1 MQLRHKNELLRVEA
15 ESKAR
20 ACVERENADLIREQI
35 HFKAAEHRLY
45 GETDLVYYITDHTE
59 RYYIGYLTVFVYF
72 RTAGAMFGEG
82 FQAFVSDWDKVT
94 ATVTGLTLLAV
105 GVYSARNAT
114 AVAGRYIEAQLGKLS
129 LISKCLTSKPQDAL
143 EGVVLSPNLEECV
156 CDIAVATRNTRQNRG
171 LYRNILMYGP
181 PGTGKTLRS

>member
-1 MQLRHKNELLRVEA
+1 MILYPRIYPLHIATIEHEMQLRHKNELLRVEA

-72 RTAGAMFGEG
+72 RTAGAVFGEG

-94 ATVTGLTLLAV
+94 ATVRPAFH
-105 GVYSARNAT
+105 SISSFMFINMQT
-114 AVAGRYIEAQLGKLS
+114 ANDS
-129 LISKCLTSKPQDAL
+129 
-143 EGVVLSPNLEECV
+143 
-156 CDIAVATRNTRQNRG
+156 
-171 LYRNILMYGP
+171 
-181 PGTGKTLRS
+181 